1 MKPVAFIGRALS
13 ELKAFP
19 DAARREAGFQIFN
32 LTGSHHENCTRGY
45 FQGHRR

>member
-19 DAARREAGFQIFN
+19 EAARREACLQIFN
-32 LTGSHHENCTRGY
+32 LTGSYHENPARGY